1 MTTKN
6 EIKAAILYLKNAFP
20 NYYPVLDGEHN
31 TVDVLLDLLGDLDS
45 SIFWMALKS
54 CCAEARQFAPSAGE
68 IRAKAAEL
76 AGRASGLPDA
86 VEAWGAVMDY
96 LRSRRVSPAFEHP
109 VTQKVVQAMGGTTVL
124 GLSENN
130 VADRA
135 HFLKM
140 FEQTATSALREV
152 SDLPQVSG
160 YIEAQLEKVA
170 GKLSDGRDTE

>member
-135 HFLKM
+135 HFM
-140 FEQTATSALREV
+140 RMYEQSAKSALSEVRE
-152 SDLPQVSG
+152 LPQVNG
-160 YIEAQLEKVA
+160 YIAEQVA
-170 GKLSDGRDTE
+170 KLAGRLGDGLDEE